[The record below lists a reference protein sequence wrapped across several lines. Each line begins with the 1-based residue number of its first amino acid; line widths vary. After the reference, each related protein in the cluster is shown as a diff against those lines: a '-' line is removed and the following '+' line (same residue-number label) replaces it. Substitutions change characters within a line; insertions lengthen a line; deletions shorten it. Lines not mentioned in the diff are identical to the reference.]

1 MQRVIRIGLLASAL
15 GVLAGCTTLEA
26 DRPPAWDSVD
36 PAGLATAPTTYQDLL
51 ALPEPAGIIPAAVY
65 GFRDLTGQYRQSP
78 NSNLSTAVTQGGGS
92 LLAEALLRSGW
103 FQPVEREGLQDLL
116 TERRV
121 ARQREARLGN
131 LADARVIF
139 EGGITGYDRS
149 LSTGGFGAR
158 YFGLG
163 GSEAYVIDQ
172 VTVNLRAVNVA
183 NGEILAAVTTTKTV
197 YSYEL
202 EAGLFRFVRNQ
213 RLLEIEGGYTFNEP
227 RYLATHDAIS
237 AALIHLIVRGIDE
250 NHWRLANEADLNAP
264 VIDAYRTAFEARH
277 ARADA
282 GGQQTAR
289 D

>member
-1 MQRVIRIGLLASAL
+1 MRAL
-15 GVLAGCTTLEA
+15 KVLAPLGLTFSLIGCTTLNANQTPDWSNMQAAELLDA
-26 DRPPAWDSVD
+26 TPAY
-36 PAGLATAPTTYQDLL
+36 GDLL
-51 ALPEPAGIIPAAVY
+51 ALPAPAGVIPAAVY
-65 GFRDLTGQYRQSP
+65 GFRDLTGQYREAP

-121 ARQREARLGN
+121 ARQRDARLGS

-139 EGGITGYDRS
+139 EGGITGYDS
-149 LSTGGFGAR
+149 NTSTGGFGAS

-172 VTVNLRAVNVA
+172 VTVSLRAVNVA
-183 NGEILAAVTTTKTV
+183 TGEILAAVTTTKTI

-202 EAGLFRFVRNQ
+202 EGGLFRFVRNQ
-213 RLLEIEGGYTFNEP
+213 RLLETEGGYTYNEP
-227 RYLATHDAIS
+227 RYLATHDAIN
-237 AALIHLIVRGIDE
+237 AALIHLIVQGIE
-250 NHWRLANEADLNAP
+250 QNHWRLANASDNNAP
-264 VIDAYRTAFEARH
+264 VIAAYRQAFAEQQAN
-277 ARADA
+277 AADNTR
-282 GGQQTAR
+282 Q

>member
-1 MQRVIRIGLLASAL
+1 MQVFRVVATLSLTVTL
-15 GVLAGCTTLEA
+15 MGCTTLNANQPPDWSTMEA
-26 DRPPAWDSVD
+26 
-36 PAGLATAPTTYQDLL
+36 AGLLEATPTYGDLL
-51 ALPEPAGIIPAAVY
+51 ALPAPAGVIPAAVY
-65 GFRDLTGQYRQSP
+65 GFRDLTGQYREAP

-121 ARQREARLGN
+121 ARQRDARLRS
-131 LADARVIF
+131 LAEARVIF
-139 EGGITGYDRS
+139 EGGITGYDS
-149 LSTGGFGAR
+149 STSTGGFGAN

-172 VTVNLRAVNVA
+172 VTVSLRAVNVA
-183 NGEILAAVTTTKTV
+183 TGEILAAVTTTKTV

-202 EAGLFRFVRNQ
+202 EGGLFRFVRNQ
-213 RLLEIEGGYTFNEP
+213 RLLETEGGYTYNEP

-237 AALIHLIVRGIDE
+237 AALIHLIVQGIE
-250 NHWRLANEADLNAP
+250 QNHWRLANINDEDAP
-264 VIDAYRTAFEARH
+264 VIAAYRQAFAE
-277 ARADA
+277 
-282 GGQQTAR
+282 QQASAIDRPHR